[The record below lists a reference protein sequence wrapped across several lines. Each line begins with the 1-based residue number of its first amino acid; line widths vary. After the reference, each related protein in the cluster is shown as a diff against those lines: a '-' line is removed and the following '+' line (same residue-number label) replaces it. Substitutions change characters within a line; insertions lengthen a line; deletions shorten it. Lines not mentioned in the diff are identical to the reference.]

1 MAEKSEKGPI
11 EVEYVTS
18 MVVAVKNDD
27 GFDHLQFVVNREKE
41 SGKYRCFF
49 DVVDVSKV
57 KIQEA

>member
-1 MAEKSEKGPI
+1 MAEKSEKGLI

-18 MVVAVKNDD
+18 MVISVKNGD
-27 GFDHLQFVVNREKE
+27 GFDQLQFVVNREKE

-57 KIQEA
+57 KLQES